1 MSILNRYYIN
11 QRDFQTGHGKL
22 LFPMFQMV
30 IVGLSW
36 LFNSRCWKNHPG
48 PEGVWSSGV
57 IRCGIGRLLYRGGQG
72 RWSKSGL
79 WCSHS
84 NGRKGPPVQNQ
95 VVCISRS
102 NQPLLFL
109 VARAAFNI
117 VLTSRDTSGP
127 SQGRREYTVGQYVVD
142 LPSFE
147 NLALPLFRNVRC
159 CRVLLEH
166 INGSQLA
173 NSSPSTH
180 LTNRQAFDSCR
191 IDGIIVSSK
200 THKFQTGIFSVH
212 GAVWLSLT
220 VINPACKVSLEWRLH
235 VCCEGTCD
243 LAPCFLLSSRFQP
256 PHNDCRF

>member
-1 MSILNRYYIN
+1 
-11 QRDFQTGHGKL
+11 
-22 LFPMFQMV
+22 MV

-57 IRCGIGRLLYRGGQG
+57 IRSGIGRLLYRGGQG

-95 VVCISRS
+95 VVYIPRS

-109 VARAAFNI
+109 VSRAAFN
-117 VLTSRDTSGP
+117 VVFTSRDTSGP

-159 CRVLLEH
+159 CRVLFEH

-243 LAPCFLLSSRFQP
+243 LAPCVLLSSRFQP
-256 PHNDCRF
+256 PHNGCRF